1 MERSSLMGKNT
12 VRKLTPFVDTDIFA
26 AESWLSDMAAK
37 GLFFKDSSVWQHV
50 IFEKGEPTKRK
61 YRLVPAGFVELSM
74 ISEEE
79 KEIYSSAGWHY
90 AGVFQQCGSRV
101 FYTDDVN
108 AEEIY
113 TDSEG
118 LDFFYKKQ
126 RIKVL
131 QPAIVAAVLLG
142 AWVYGYTGT
151 DMSLMP
157 GSFAAGMICL
167 LAAGL
172 LLAAYA
178 VLSAANVVSLR
189 KKLRSGQIKHDV
201 RYGWRLIIGRTIVI
215 TLILT
220 MIFKWLA
227 PVIEG
232 IILAWQ

>member
-37 GLFFKDSSVWQHV
+37 GLFFKDSSMWQNV
-50 IFEKGEPTKRK
+50 IFEKGEPAKRK
-61 YRLVPAGFVELSM
+61 YRLVPAGFVEISM

-113 TDSEG
+113 TDSDG

-178 VLSAANVVSLR
+178 VLSAANVVSL
-189 KKLRSGQIKHDV
+189 
-201 RYGWRLIIGRTIVI
+201 
-215 TLILT
+215 
-220 MIFKWLA
+220 
-227 PVIEG
+227 
-232 IILAWQ
+232 

>member
-1 MERSSLMGKNT
+1 MAGNT
-12 VRKLTPFVDTDIFA
+12 VRKLTPFIDNDIFA

-50 IFEKGEPTKRK
+50 IFEKGEPAKRK
-61 YRLVPAGFVELSM
+61 YRLVPAGFIEISM

-113 TDSEG
+113 TDSDG

-131 QPAIVAAVLLG
+131 QPV
-142 AWVYGYTGT
+142 
-151 DMSLMP
+151 
-157 GSFAAGMICL
+157 
-167 LAAGL
+167 
-172 LLAAYA
+172 
-178 VLSAANVVSLR
+178 
-189 KKLRSGQIKHDV
+189 
-201 RYGWRLIIGRTIVI
+201 
-215 TLILT
+215 
-220 MIFKWLA
+220 
-227 PVIEG
+227 
-232 IILAWQ
+232 